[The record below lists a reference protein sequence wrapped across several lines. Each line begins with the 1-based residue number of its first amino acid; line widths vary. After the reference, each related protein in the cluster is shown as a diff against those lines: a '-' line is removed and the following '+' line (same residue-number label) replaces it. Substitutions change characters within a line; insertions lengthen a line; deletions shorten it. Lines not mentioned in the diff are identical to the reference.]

1 MKSLLIGAVMA
12 AAVAG
17 TAQAQSLIFG
27 LGQSDYSE
35 TGSEDGIVFEVE
47 LHGDSFFERGNFSAG
62 WGGVAS
68 VQETGDAFIGGGL
81 VGTFQLRNRWF
92 IETSVMPGAYFES
105 EEGNDLGSTFEI
117 RSLLGVGRTLNNGNA
132 ISLSVSHKSNASTA
146 ERNPG
151 VNSVTLRWH
160 KPL

>member
-1 MKSLLIGAVMA
+1 MKSLLTA
-12 AAVAG
+12 AALAVSVAG
-17 TAQAQSLIFG
+17 TAQAQSLVFG
-27 LGQSDYSE
+27 LGQSDFSE
-35 TGSEDGIVFEVE
+35 TGSEDGVIFAVE
-47 LHGDSFFERGNFSAG
+47 LHGDSFFERGNLSVG

-68 VQETGDAFIGGGL
+68 IQETGDAFLGGGL
-81 VGTFQLRNRWF
+81 VGTFELQNRWF

-132 ISLSVSHKSNASTA
+132 VSLSVSHKSNASTA
-146 ERNPG
+146 DRNPG
-151 VNSVTLRWH
+151 VNSVMLRWH